1 MGSHRVGHDWSDSA
15 AAAAWN
21 HLQINDDK
29 LVDLCL
35 IHFATEL
42 WQAWALPVTL
52 NKGSKFPDLKKF
64 FNIFKTQRDHLVVA
78 KTYLVI
84 PPTFS
89 VSKRD
94 TQADW
99 LGAQETSVLSVQKFL
114 SYLSLQCPGRSRVK
128 AYVCRDYSLKKAC
141 HVLGKLCSML
151 FHLIVTTPYV
161 EGIITHIVLLRK
173 IKAQK
178 GHAAR
183 EAVLYSI

>member
-1 MGSHRVGHDWSDSA
+1 MCSCLENPRDGEPDGLPSMGSHGVGHDWSDSA
-15 AAAAWN
+15 AAAAWD

-29 LVDLCL
+29 LVNLCL

-42 WQAWALPVTL
+42 WQAGALPVTL
-52 NKGSKFPDLKKF
+52 NKGSKLPDLKKF

-99 LGAQETSVLSVQKFL
+99 LGAQETSVHSVQKFL
-114 SYLSLQCPGRSRVK
+114 SYLFHFSAQVGVGSRHMY
-128 AYVCRDYSLKKAC
+128 A
-141 HVLGKLCSML
+141 
-151 FHLIVTTPYV
+151 
-161 EGIITHIVLLRK
+161 EIIPSRK
-173 IKAQK
+173 
-178 GHAAR
+178 HAMW
-183 EAVLYSI
+183 